1 MNSISDRAFTL
12 PVVILYVTEGCN
24 LQCISCSYRERLPDE
39 LTLEEISDLARTLR
53 AFGLRRIV
61 YSGGEPLMRRDF
73 PEICA
78 TFGRQNVTQSL
89 LTNGFLLEKRFPEI
103 RNHLS
108 EIIVSVDG
116 PDATTHNGIRGIDS
130 FDRIVNGIK
139 HVRSHSARPSIA
151 IRTVVQR
158 SNFNRMTE
166 LVRFAKQVGADRI
179 SFLAA
184 DVLSDSFGRATRGE
198 VVPAGELQLT
208 TDETLAFRESV
219 NRMVQECRVEFATG
233 FISDSP
239 ERMFHIVQYFEAL
252 AGGGMFPRNLC
263 NAPMVSAVITSTGDL
278 HPCYFLP
285 SYGNVRSGE
294 AAALLNDG
302 AIRSTR
308 RDVRRYK
315 PERCKTCVCTLHKG
329 PLTALRDVF

>member
-24 LQCISCSYRERLPDE
+24 LQCISCSYRERLPNE
-39 LTLEEISDLARTLR
+39 LTLEEISDLAGSLR
-53 AFGLRRIV
+53 AFGLRTIV

-78 TFGRQNVTQSL
+78 AFGRYNVTQSL
-89 LTNGFLLEKRFPEI
+89 LTNGFLLEKRFQEI
-103 RNHLS
+103 RHHLS
-108 EIIVSVDG
+108 EIIISVDG
-116 PDATTHNGIRGIDS
+116 PDATTHNRIRGVDS
-130 FDRIVNGIK
+130 FDRIINGIT
-139 HVRSHSARPSIA
+139 HVRSHSPRPSIA
-151 IRTVVQR
+151 IRTVVQK
-158 SNFNRMTE
+158 SNFNQLAE
-166 LVRFAKQVGADRI
+166 IVGFAKQVGADRI

-184 DVLSDSFGRATRGE
+184 DVLSDSFGRAMRGE
-198 VVPAGELQLT
+198 VVSGGELQLT
-208 TDETLAFRESV
+208 ADETLAFRESV
-219 NRMVQECRVEFATG
+219 NRMVQECRVEFASG

-285 SYGNVRSGE
+285 GYGNVRNGDV
-294 AAALLNDG
+294 ALLLNDP

-308 RDVRRYK
+308 REVRRYN
-315 PERCKTCVCTLHKG
+315 PERCKTCVCTLHRG
-329 PLTALRDVF
+329 PISALRDSF